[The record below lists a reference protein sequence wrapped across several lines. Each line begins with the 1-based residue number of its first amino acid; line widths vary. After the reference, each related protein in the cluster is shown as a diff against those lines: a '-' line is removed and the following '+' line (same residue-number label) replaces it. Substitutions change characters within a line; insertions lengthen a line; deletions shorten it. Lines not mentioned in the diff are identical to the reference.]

1 MVPNIDPKN
10 SNLLFF
16 PNLYVTGSCS
26 SNKTVVGWYG
36 FQWDLGDF
44 EFQDGF
50 NHLWKTWNQENIN
63 TRAEVFP
70 PDRQFKGWN
79 EIKLKGRDIGFMWFF
94 GKHLIKFG
102 IVPSL
107 FPKKNN
113 SGLACLTW
121 GNTSTRASFLLTN
134 TMKCLIWEIIQLLF
148 IHLKPCH
155 AVFDVKIDHLVI
167 DLARN
172 NLNVAC
178 HLSSPFC
185 CFANHHILISGSCPT
200 GIEPFTTINI
210 YLIWSHLLAY
220 HPPSYWIWISRP
232 SGLWWIIILYSL

>member
-107 FPKKNN
+107 FPKKKQLW
-113 SGLACLTW
+113 SGVSNVGQYLNPCFLPLNKHHEMFDLGDYPIAIHPSKTMSCCLW
-121 GNTSTRASFLLTN
+121 RENWSSSH
-134 TMKCLIWEIIQLLF
+134 W
-148 IHLKPCH
+148 PCT
-155 AVFDVKIDHLVI
+155 K
-167 DLARN
+167 
-172 NLNVAC
+172 
-178 HLSSPFC
+178 
-185 CFANHHILISGSCPT
+185 
-200 GIEPFTTINI
+200 
-210 YLIWSHLLAY
+210 
-220 HPPSYWIWISRP
+220 
-232 SGLWWIIILYSL
+232 